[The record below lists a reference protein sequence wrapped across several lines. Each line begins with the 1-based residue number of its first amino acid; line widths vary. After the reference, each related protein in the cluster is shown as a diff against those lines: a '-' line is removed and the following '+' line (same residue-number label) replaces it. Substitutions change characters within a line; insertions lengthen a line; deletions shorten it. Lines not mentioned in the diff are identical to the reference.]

1 MVDEEKDFLYTVDRF
16 LVLNIRDFK
25 SMISMLKEITWAPTY
40 FQETEN

>member
-25 SMISMLKEITWAPTY
+25 SMISMLKEIT
-40 FQETEN
+40 